1 MLQHKSQKVYVVIH
15 LDQFFDCLLFKT
27 FLGKFDN
34 LFPIL
39 QATYILILILLTLL
53 VYLFGKYWQGFGL
66 LPRNSLIILNLC
78 GALSI
83 YAFFYFLHFLRVG
96 LLAFLFLVKVLYSL
110 NVIAS
115 SNPSIFMQ
123 VLITIKGRPIKTLV
137 VCLVLFR
144 LLIGLNISSYLLS
157 LFMKIL
163 IISVF

>member
-34 LFPIL
+34 FFPIL
-39 QATYILILILLTLL
+39 QATYILILLTLL
-53 VYLFGKYWQGFGL
+53 VYFFGKYWQGFGL

-96 LLAFLFLVKVLYSL
+96 LLAFLLLVKVLYSL

-123 VLITIKGRPIKTLV
+123 VLITVKGRPIKTLV